1 MVGAHALPL
10 LGILGALAPGTS
22 TPLPFEFP
30 APRDYSGHSFVSVF
44 PEDES
49 VRKFVVHSASENPDC
64 AIVKTS
70 RSEFGRSTDLF
81 CGKVD
86 ALLRSLKSR
95 GIKHEIAAASENR
108 NMDLADRSSESGR
121 DIDFSD
127 YFRRVI
133 NPKEN
138 FTEIVILS
146 LFFCSYEDE
155 MRYLRKQAD
164 LHPDIVTLTKEGT
177 TEEGRDIMLIKISDN
192 SRADTADRKA
202 VWIDAG
208 LTDTQCT
215 KSCSMI
221 PTPKLSFQES
231 MQENGSRIMPA
242 YTW

>member
-1 MVGAHALPL
+1 
-10 LGILGALAPGTS
+10 
-22 TPLPFEFP
+22 
-30 APRDYSGHSFVSVF
+30 
-44 PEDES
+44 
-49 VRKFVVHSASENPDC
+49 
-64 AIVKTS
+64 
-70 RSEFGRSTDLF
+70 
-81 CGKVD
+81 
-86 ALLRSLKSR
+86 
-95 GIKHEIAAASENR
+95 
-108 NMDLADRSSESGR
+108 
-121 DIDFSD
+121 
-127 YFRRVI
+127 
-133 NPKEN
+133 
-138 FTEIVILS
+138 
-146 LFFCSYEDE
+146 

-215 KSCSMI
+215 NDCSMI